1 MQGLAAAWRHREAQ
15 QAMQLGASSGFR
27 NAARRLAG
35 PKRGDV
41 YCTLTCEGQVG
52 LGAVPHDLSLLCGL
66 QQLAGSR
73 AGVAGSSAVRGPL
86 EWSARV
92 VLIIVLGKTA
102 GCTDAK
108 H

>member
-1 MQGLAAAWRHREAQ
+1 MTSQPHAESCTQGLAAAWRHREAQ

-52 LGAVPHDLSLLCGL
+52 LCDLLHDLTPLCGL
-66 QQLAGSR
+66 
-73 AGVAGSSAVRGPL
+73 
-86 EWSARV
+86 
-92 VLIIVLGKTA
+92 
-102 GCTDAK
+102 
-108 H
+108 